1 MVDGLGRVR
10 IFRGFNDIQGN
21 AKGAGPYD
29 GTNYLPKYLMN
40 ATMLQEL
47 EALGFNGF
55 RLPMM
60 WAAVQP
66 TEDMKPDTAYLE
78 KMLQVTTKLQKYNMY
93 GLLDMHK
100 DTVGHPGAYD
110 GFPRWLTNRTKVQ
123 HQYPWPL
130 KQIKSWGD
138 SYFTEVDATV
148 IQDVYDNT
156 HGGMDALTIFWETV
170 ASYYKDQQN
179 VLGYELMNEPWVGN
193 ELANPLLML
202 PGKAGHDNLE
212 PMHNKLAKAIRG
224 VDKETMLLFEP
235 VTWGM
240 FLDGGFIQG
249 SGFDDPPDPNSA
261 FAWHYYC
268 FLSGPDAD
276 KYKTFNKVACDEAM
290 GPQVFNAV
298 SEERKRLRV
307 PSLMTEWGGKTPN
320 ASLPLSTSTVELE
333 VNMNLAD
340 ERFEGWTFYDM
351 VSIVSKSGELEHE
364 AMKVMSRPFAQAI
377 AGTPTSMS
385 YDTLSSTASVDC
397 SWLKCGVVSSKNP
410 PPCTDQC
417 ESGSTY
423 ISYTQDGCSAD
434 HYKCQC
440 THLTGVFKLDY
451 TVDPAIDAPTEIA
464 VPSIRFP
471 HGFTVDLSDGLSW
484 KMAKNRTNIVAIT
497 SSLTSSS
504 SVTVSISPKKP
515 EGFLLV

>member
-1 MVDGLGRVR
+1 
-10 IFRGFNDIQGN
+10 
-21 AKGAGPYD
+21 
-29 GTNYLPKYLMN
+29 
-40 ATMLQEL
+40 MLREL

-66 TEDMKPDTAYLE
+66 TEDMKPDMAYLE
-78 KMLQVTTKLQKYNMY
+78 KMMQVTTTMQKYNMY

-110 GFPRWLTNRTKVQ
+110 GYPRWLTNRTKVK

-130 KQIKSWGD
+130 KQIKAWGD
-138 SYFTEVDATV
+138 SYFTEQDATV

-156 HGGMDALTIFWETV
+156 HGGMDALANFWETV
-170 ASYYKDQQN
+170 ASYYKLQQN
-179 VLGYELMNEPWVGN
+179 ILGYELMNEPWAGN

-202 PGKAGHDNLE
+202 PGYAGKKNLE
-212 PMHNKLAKAIRG
+212 PMHNTLAKAIRG

-240 FLDGGFIQG
+240 FISGKGIQG
-249 SGFDDPPDPNSA
+249 SGFESPPDPNSA

-268 FLSGPDAD
+268 FLTGPDVD
-276 KYKTFNKVACDEAM
+276 NYTTLNKVACDKAM

-298 SEERKRLRV
+298 SKERKRLRV
-307 PSLMTEWGGKTPN
+307 PSLLTEWGGKHPN
-320 ASLPLSTSTVELE
+320 VSLPLSTSTVELE

-351 VSIVSKSGELEHE
+351 VSIVSRSGELDYD

-377 AGTPTSMS
+377 AGIPTSMS
-385 YDTLSSTASVDC
+385 FNTAAPTACVDC

-410 PPCTDQC
+410 PPCANQC
-417 ESGSTY
+417 GPGSTY
-423 ISYTQDGCSAD
+423 ISYTHNGCSAD

-440 THLTGVFKLDY
+440 QQTTGVFKLDY
-451 TVDPAIDAPTEIA
+451 MVDPAIDAPTEIV

-471 HGFTVDLSDGLSW
+471 HGFTVELSDGLSW
-484 KMAKNRTNIVAIT
+484 KMAENRTGIVAIA
-497 SSLTSSS
+497 SSLKSKSA
-504 SVTVSISPKKP
+504 VTVSILPKASDAMV
-515 EGFLLV
+515 LV